1 MPDEA
6 AAAAS
11 RQLLSVRAQLFHA
24 ASVAGLAIATID
36 AQPVTDDYRSTH
48 VPI

>member
-1 MPDEA
+1 MPDDA

-24 ASVAGLAIATID
+24 ASLAIATID